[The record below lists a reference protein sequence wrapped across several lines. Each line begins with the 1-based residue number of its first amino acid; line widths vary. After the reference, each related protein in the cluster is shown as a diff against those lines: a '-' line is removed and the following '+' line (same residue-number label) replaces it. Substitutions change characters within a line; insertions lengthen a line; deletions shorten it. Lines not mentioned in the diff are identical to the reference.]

1 MSWSPR
7 KLGHITQIFEGG
19 RIFYS
24 VVCTFAQKCN
34 PFKNPLLQNYASDF
48 PNKSAI
54 VIASQGPY
62 NLIGF
67 KIKMQAIEHGTKN
80 TT

>member
-19 RIFYS
+19 RI
-24 VVCTFAQKCN
+24 VCSAIRTFAQKCH

-48 PNKSAI
+48 PNKSTI

-62 NLIGF
+62 NLISF
-67 KIKMQAIEHGTKN
+67 K
-80 TT
+80 